1 MIQHGTLTILPQAN
15 PSFQRTRGG
24 GFDEGA
30 RKYKMKSNN
39 AHRYLNQVFVP
50 GQRDTDLARL
60 CGYRLQAFPNMVLD
74 SATLEYDDG
83 DTAVINANFL
93 GILGDQ
99 PKPWSITRSTSFGSV
114 ALVKPGTNYVSR
126 IPQPKPTI
134 TYVFCTI
141 GKRLLLGQVTQEFT
155 NPPGTTTLENQ
166 VIENAFEGFY
176 SGLTPLFS
184 GWVFAS
190 ISVRTPGD
198 LMNDHH
204 VAENTLSITYETI
217 NAQ

>member
-30 RKYKMKSNN
+30 RRYKMKSLN

-83 DTAVINANFL
+83 DTAIINANFL

-99 PKPWSITRSTSFGSV
+99 PKPHSITRATSFGSASV
-114 ALVKPGTNYVSR
+114 VKPGTNYVSR
-126 IPQPKPTI
+126 IPQSKPSL
-134 TYVFCTI
+134 TYTFCTI
-141 GKRLLLGQVTQEFT
+141 GKRLLLGQVMEEFV
-155 NPPGTTTLENQ
+155 NPPGTTALENQ
-166 VIENAFEGFY
+166 VIAHAFSGFY

-184 GWVFAS
+184 GWVISS
-190 ISVRTPGD
+190 ISVRAPGD
-198 LMNDHH
+198 LLDNGH
-204 VAENTLSITYETI
+204 VAENTVTLTYEVI
-217 NAQ
+217 QAQ